1 MENSTQTLPSGSSAS
16 RSNGGGKSKA
26 GCLGSTMIIILLL
39 VVLLPIGI
47 WMWRANNRMV
57 VKEEALLKQWANVE
71 NVYQKRMDLVG
82 NLVNTVKGMADFEKS
97 TLTAVIDARSKASSV
112 NINAENLD
120 EETFAKFEEA
130 QNEFSGS
137 LSKLMVVME
146 QYPVLQAPTGF
157 LNLMNDLKG
166 LESEILVQRNAYNE
180 VAMDFNQYIRT
191 FPRNLFAQLFGFEKV
206 GYFKSSAGAENAP
219 KVEF

>member
-1 MENSTQTLPSGSSAS
+1 
-16 RSNGGGKSKA
+16 
-26 GCLGSTMIIILLL
+26 MIIILL
-39 VVLLPIGI
+39 VVILLPIGI

-97 TLTAVIDARSKASSV
+97 TLTAVIDARSKASSI
-112 NINAENLD
+112 NINADNLD
-120 EETFAKFEEA
+120 EETFSKFEQA
-130 QNEFSGS
+130 QDEFSGS

-166 LESEILVQRNAYNE
+166 IESEILVQRNAYNE
-180 VAMDFNQYIRT
+180 VAMDYNQYIRT
-191 FPRNLFAQLFGFEKV
+191 FPRNLFAALFGFDKK
-206 GYFKSSAGAENAP
+206 GYFQSSAGAENAP